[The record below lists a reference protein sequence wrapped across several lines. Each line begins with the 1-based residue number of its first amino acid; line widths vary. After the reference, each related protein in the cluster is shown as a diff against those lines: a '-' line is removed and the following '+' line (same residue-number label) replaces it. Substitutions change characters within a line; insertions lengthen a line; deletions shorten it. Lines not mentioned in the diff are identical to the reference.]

1 MNSLVQTLQ
10 DHTGLHHVRK
20 VEVQL
25 KKLSRAVEY
34 SPSSIV
40 VTDKSGRIEYVNPK
54 FTKITGYTYDEA
66 IGQNPRIMKS
76 GKQSAEL
83 YKELWSTIASGKEWR
98 GELCNKRKNGQL
110 YWESVSIS
118 SITNE
123 SGQIVNYVAVKED
136 ISERKKMEETIR
148 LHNEKLETL
157 VEERTTHIME
167 LERQRMEYEKLAAS
181 GRMAATVAHE
191 INNPLSAVKGGFLLI
206 KDSIPKDSKYY
217 SYVDVIDKEMDR
229 IARIVKQMFNFNKPY
244 QGKISCFDSIV
255 SIREVVSMLKGLGHE
270 SGVMIDFNCSDD
282 LIEVSMSQDYFKQVL
297 YNIIKNAIE
306 ASGEGKRVE
315 INTKVNSDR
324 LIVMISDLGEG
335 MSDEVCSKIFEPFFT
350 TKDKYADSGLGL
362 GLATTKVIVE
372 TMGGSIDC
380 ISEKGKGTAF
390 TLDLPLH
397 LIKY

>member
-1 MNSLVQTLQ
+1 MNSLDQTLQ

-20 VEVQL
+20 VEAQL
-25 KKLSRAVEY
+25 KKLSRAVEH

-98 GELCNKRKNGQL
+98 GELCNKRKNGEL

-118 SITNE
+118 SIANE

-157 VEERTTHIME
+157 VEERTAHIME

-217 SYVDVIDKEMDR
+217 SYVDVIDRELDR

-244 QGKISCFDSIV
+244 QGKISCFDSIA
-255 SIREVVSMLKGLGHE
+255 SIREVVSMLKGHGHE
-270 SGVMIDFNCSDD
+270 SGVIIDFNCSDD
-282 LIEVSMSQDYFKQVL
+282 LIEVSMSEDYFKQVL

-315 INTKVNSDR
+315 INAKVNSGR
-324 LIVMISDLGEG
+324 LNVIISDLGEG

-350 TKDKYADSGLGL
+350 TKDKYADSGLGI

-372 TMGGSIDC
+372 AMGGSIDC
-380 ISEKGKGTAF
+380 VSERGRGTAF
-390 TLDLPLH
+390 TLDLPLN
-397 LIKY
+397 LVK